1 MRRLTLALSGLAAVL
16 LSSGCGIRGDLE
28 RPPPIWSPDERTDA
42 ERAHE
47 TEDDAGGGDEDDSAG
62 EPR

>member
-1 MRRLTLALSGLAAVL
+1 MRRLTLALSGLAAL
-16 LSSGCGIRGDLE
+16 LVISGCGIRGDLE
-28 RPPPIWSPDERTDA
+28 RPPPVWGPDERTDE

-47 TEDDAGGGDEDDSAG
+47 TEDGDSDAAG